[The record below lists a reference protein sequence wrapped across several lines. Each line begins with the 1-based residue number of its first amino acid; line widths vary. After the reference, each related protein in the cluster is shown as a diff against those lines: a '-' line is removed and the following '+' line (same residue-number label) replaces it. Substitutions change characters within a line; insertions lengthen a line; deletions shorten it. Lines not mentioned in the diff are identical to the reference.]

1 MSTITFRANKGEALT
16 YSELDKNFGSFFYSS
31 SLSGNG
37 QNIVLHYTGSP
48 DVPIN
53 SGSVSYSLIEGLSNA
68 GSDRRVALF
77 SGSSTIVTEQGFVV
91 DETGSVGIRI
101 NENNL
106 PLSYALDVSGSIRAS
121 GTVLQGSDERL
132 KKDITPVDDALSKV
146 DHLEGVYFKW
156 KSDDKED
163 IGVIAQDIKEVLP
176 EVVSEDNNGYLNVNY
191 SGIVPVLIEAIKELK
206 DRVEELENR

>member
-1 MSTITFRANKGEALT
+1 MSITFRANKGSGLT
-16 YSELDKNFGSFFYSS
+16 YAEMDRNFGSFFYSS
-31 SLSGNG
+31 SLTNNS
-37 QNIVLHYTGSP
+37 QNLVLHYTGSP
-48 DVPIN
+48 DVPVN
-53 SGSVSYSLIEGLSNA
+53 SGSVTYSLISGLSNA

-91 DETGSVGIRI
+91 DETGSVGIRV
-101 NENNL
+101 NESNL

>member
-1 MSTITFRANKGEALT
+1 MSITFRANKGSGLT
-16 YSELDKNFGSFFYSS
+16 YAEMDRNFGSFFYSS

-48 DVPIN
+48 DVPVN

-101 NENNL
+101 NESNL

-163 IGVIAQDIKEVLP
+163 IGVIAQDIKEILP

>member
-1 MSTITFRANKGEALT
+1 MSITFRANKGSGLT
-16 YSELDKNFGSFFYSS
+16 YAEMDRNFGSFFYSS

-48 DVPIN
+48 DVPVN

-101 NENNL
+101 NESNL